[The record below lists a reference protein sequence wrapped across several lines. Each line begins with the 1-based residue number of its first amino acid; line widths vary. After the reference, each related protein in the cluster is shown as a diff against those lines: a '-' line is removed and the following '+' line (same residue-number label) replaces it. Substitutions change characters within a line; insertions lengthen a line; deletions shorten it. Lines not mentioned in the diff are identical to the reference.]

1 MMETSLPPILVLP
14 ASSKIL
20 VIDDDPKL
28 RQQIYDYLEDTG
40 FNPILAENGAV
51 GLELFF
57 NEKPD
62 LVVTDLQMPVL
73 DGLAVLSRIVKESP
87 DMPIIVMSDESG
99 IRDVIVALRIGSWD
113 CLPKPLASLPILE
126 QAICKALERSR
137 LMLENQLYRT
147 QLEAMNKALKKSLDV
162 LQEDQEAGRSV
173 QMRLLPEQNMS
184 FGSYTLT
191 HSVNPSLYLSGDFID
206 CFKINDEKFGFYLA
220 DVSGHGASSAFVTI
234 LLKGLIEKALTQYQ
248 MYQDPLI
255 LEPEKLLSHLSSE
268 IYNAK
273 LGKYLTMVYCIVD
286 HVDQFLIYSIGGH
299 YPNPILLE
307 GNTIR
312 FLEGKGF
319 PVGIMK
325 QVSYQQHRL
334 PLSEGMRLMILSDG
348 ITEILADKELALKEK
363 ALFELIQTA
372 DGDITDLLKALEME
386 QKELPDDVTMLV
398 LKRV

>member
-1 MMETSLPPILVLP
+1 MEANIAPSITLPV
-14 ASSKIL
+14 SSKIL
-20 VIDDDPKL
+20 VIDDDPDL
-28 RQQIYDYLEDTG
+28 RQKIYDYLDDTG
-40 FNPILAENGAV
+40 FSPILAENGAV

-57 NEKPD
+57 KEKPD
-62 LVVTDLQMPVL
+62 LVLTDLQMPVL
-73 DGLAVLSRIVKESP
+73 NGLEVLSKIVKEAP
-87 DMPIIVMSDESG
+87 EMPIIVMSDESA
-99 IRDVIVALRIGSWD
+99 IRDVIIALRIGSWD
-113 CLPKPLASLPILE
+113 CLPKPLVSLPILE

-173 QMRLLPEQNMS
+173 QMRLLPEQNIH
-184 FGSYTLT
+184 FGSYVLT

-234 LLKGLIEKALTQYQ
+234 LLKGLIEQTLTRYQ

-255 LEPEKLLSHLSSE
+255 LEPEKLLSRLSSE

-273 LGKYLTMVYCIVD
+273 LGKYLTMVYCVVD

-299 YPNPILLE
+299 YPNPILLD
-307 GNTIR
+307 GNNIC

-325 QVSYQQHRL
+325 QVTYQQYRM
-334 PLSEGMRLMILSDG
+334 PLSEGIRLMILSDG
-348 ITEILADKELALKEK
+348 ITEILSDKDLALKEK
-363 ALFELIQTA
+363 TIFEMIKAA
-372 DGDITDLLKALEME
+372 DADITQLVKALEIE
-386 QKELPDDVTMLV
+386 KKELPDDVTMLV

>member
-1 MMETSLPPILVLP
+1 MMEGNLPPTLVLP

-20 VIDDDPKL
+20 VIDDDPQL
-28 RQQIYDYLEDTG
+28 RQNIYDYLEDTG

-57 NEKPD
+57 SEKPD
-62 LVVTDLQMPVL
+62 LVVTDLQMPVV
-73 DGLAVLSRIVKESP
+73 DGLEVLTRIVKEAP

-137 LMLENQLYRT
+137 LILENQLYRT
-147 QLEAMNKALKKSLDV
+147 QLEAMNKALKKSLDI

-184 FGSYTLT
+184 FGSYTLR

-234 LLKGLIEKALTQYQ
+234 LLKGLIEETLTQYQ

-255 LEPEKLLSHLSSE
+255 LQPEKLLSHLSAE

-325 QVSYQQHRL
+325 QASYQQYRL
-334 PLSEGMRLMILSDG
+334 PLSEGIRLMILSDG

-363 ALFELIQTA
+363 VLFEMIQAA
-372 DGDITDLLKALEME
+372 DGDITELLKSLEMD
-386 QKELPDDVTMLV
+386 QKELPDDVTILV
-398 LKRV
+398 LKRA